1 MGMEFWILTVG
12 GILFINIVCWIVAVR
27 IFSTVYQNKFD
38 SLVGIIRDAMTERDM
53 KLRKIEAMLAR
64 AVVTDT
70 RLFDGMIDIED
81 EEDIP
86 HEREEEDTD

>member
-1 MGMEFWILTVG
+1 MGLEFWIVIIG
-12 GILFINIVCWIVAVR
+12 GVIFINVIAWIFAVR
-27 IFSTVYQNKFD
+27 FFSSVYQNKFD
-38 SLVGIIRDAMTERDM
+38 NLVGIIRDAMTERDM

>member
-1 MGMEFWILTVG
+1 MGTEFWILSIG
-12 GILFINIVCWIVAVR
+12 GSLLINVILWIIAVR
-27 IFSTVYQNKFD
+27 IFSAVYQNKFD
-38 SLVGIIRDAMTERDM
+38 ALVGIIRDAMTER
-53 KLRKIEAMLAR
+53 LAR

>member
-1 MGMEFWILTVG
+1 MGLEFWILTVG
-12 GILFINIVCWIVAVR
+12 GVLLINVILWVIAVR
-27 IFSTVYQNKFD
+27 IFSRVYQSKFD
-38 SLVGIIRDAMTERDM
+38 ALVGIIRDAMTERDM

-70 RLFDGMIDIED
+70 RLFDGMVDLED

>member
-1 MGMEFWILTVG
+1 MGTEFWILAVG
-12 GILFINIVCWIVAVR
+12 GLLLINVILWVIAIR
-27 IFSTVYQNKFD
+27 IFSVVYQNKFD
-38 SLVGIIRDAMTERDM
+38 ALVGIIRDAMTERDM

>member
-1 MGMEFWILTVG
+1 MGTEFWILSIG
-12 GILFINIVCWIVAVR
+12 GSLLINVILWIIAVR
-27 IFSTVYQNKFD
+27 IFSAVYQNKFD
-38 SLVGIIRDAMTERDM
+38 ALVGIIRDAMTERDM

>member
-1 MGMEFWILTVG
+1 
-12 GILFINIVCWIVAVR
+12 
-27 IFSTVYQNKFD
+27 
-38 SLVGIIRDAMTERDM
+38 
-53 KLRKIEAMLAR
+53 LAR